1 MSDSAWARFRRHR
14 WLSQATLTLLL
25 VALTA
30 GFVLVR
36 AEQRDR
42 HNEDA
47 LTRACGGVL
56 PRKDAAK
63 LLADDAWWT
72 LRTGPGPRGLVS
84 CTLGG
89 DGQGD
94 PWFTVT
100 AEPVLAAP
108 LKGVRVEHIVGR
120 TAYEDEPDW
129 AREHERADQLVTVPC
144 PNGLPGYARPVT
156 SFRVHAA
163 TDSPASEWLGTLV
176 AAVAEGLR
184 ADGRCGGDPVRD
196 TDVRPVTPAPQDDA
210 PDSPP
215 AECAWFRPALLGS
228 ALKGAELSAEGAT
241 HAWARACS
249 TTVTKPGPAGGAVVS
264 SASWWGE
271 ALPEVRTEYG
281 RELALAGRGGQPAAG
296 TTKKAYE
303 LAVWAE
309 GRCAGGRTLHRLGLE
324 GTDRELLAARA
335 DALLA
340 RYLDASGDCGDT
352 KVLGKVWG

>member
-14 WLSQATLTLLL
+14 WLPQATLVLLL

-30 GFVLVR
+30 GFALVR
-36 AEQRDR
+36 GEQRDR

-47 LTRACGGVL
+47 LARACGGAL
-56 PRKDAAK
+56 PREDAAE

-89 DGQGD
+89 DDEGD

-100 AEPVLAAP
+100 AEPVLDPP
-108 LKGVRVEHIVGR
+108 LKSVRVDEVVGR
-120 TAYEDEPDW
+120 TPYEELPDW
-129 AREHERADQLVTVPC
+129 AKEHKRADQRVTVPC

-156 SFRVHAA
+156 SFRVHAS

-176 AAVAEGLR
+176 AAVAEDIRGS
-184 ADGRCGGDPVRD
+184 GHCGGTPVRD
-196 TDVRPVTPAPQDDA
+196 TDVQPVSPSPQEAA

-215 AECAWFRPALLGS
+215 AECAWFRPALLGP
-228 ALKGAELSAEGAT
+228 ALKGAEQSAYGAT
-241 HAWARACS
+241 HPWARACS
-249 TTVTKPGPAGGAVVS
+249 TTLSKPGGGVVVS

-271 ALPEVRTEYG
+271 VLPEVRTEYG
-281 RELALAGRGGQPAAG
+281 HELALAGRDGQPTAG
-296 TTKKAYE
+296 AKTYE

-309 GRCAGGRTLHRLGLE
+309 ARCAGGRTLHRLGLE
-324 GTDRELLAARA
+324 GADRDLLLSRA
-335 DALLA
+335 DSLLA